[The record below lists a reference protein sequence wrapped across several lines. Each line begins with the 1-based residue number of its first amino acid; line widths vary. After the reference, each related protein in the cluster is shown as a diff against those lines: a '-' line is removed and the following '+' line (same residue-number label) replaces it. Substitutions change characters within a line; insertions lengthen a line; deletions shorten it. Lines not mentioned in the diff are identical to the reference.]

1 MTHQSA
7 TSALK
12 FASLFCAFIGL
23 LMVASLLGGHA
34 LMAMFLD
41 LTHLPFDG
49 AQTFASDSEL
59 VLGAISGGLL
69 FGFGVMAHQ
78 VTTLV
83 YAPSPALGGQ
93 IILRGILAWFVV
105 DSTGSLLAGA
115 WFNVV
120 LNSAFLGLFV
130 VPILA
135 ARRSQPVPA

>member
-1 MTHQSA
+1 MTHPTA

-12 FASLFCAFIGL
+12 FASLFCALIGL
-23 LMVASLLGGHA
+23 MMVATLLGGHA

-49 AQTFASDSEL
+49 AQTFSSDSEL

-78 VTTLV
+78 VTTHV
-83 YAPSPALGGQ
+83 YAHNPALGRQ

-105 DSTGSLLAGA
+105 DSSGSLLAGA
-115 WFNVV
+115 WFNVF
-120 LNSAFLGLFV
+120 LNSGFLALFCL
-130 VPILA
+130 PILA
-135 ARRSQPVPA
+135 AQSAKSATV